1 MNDSRQPS
9 RLRIAVVLS
18 FGLLAISSGSVL
30 VRFSQEAPT
39 LTIAFYRLAL
49 AALFLSPFY
58 WADRRRQGEAQRD
71 SPGLVVAAG
80 LALALHFAFWFASL
94 RYTSVAVSVL
104 LVYTAPI
111 PVAVISYFWFG
122 ERLTRWGVAG
132 FLVTFSGSALL
143 VYNDLE
149 VEGGGLGALLSVVG
163 GAAFAVYLV
172 LGRRLRQ
179 GRTLLQYVV
188 PTYAAAALFLGAA
201 VVLSGLPLT
210 GFESSTYA
218 SMVLLAVFPQCL
230 GHTSYNWSLR
240 FLSATLV
247 SLLVLA
253 EPVVASALA
262 YWLLGEPV
270 TGLIWLG
277 GVLVGSGIWM
287 VATRGTRLE
296 TAQGAYVETL

>member
-1 MNDSRQPS
+1 MSQDSAPS

-18 FGLLAISSGSVL
+18 FGLLAISSGSIL

-49 AALFLSPFY
+49 AVLILSPFY
-58 WADRRRQGEAQRD
+58 WHARRKGSSQQGIRD
-71 SPGLVVAAG
+71 SRVLIVVAG

-94 RYTSVAVSVL
+94 RYTSVAVSIL

-122 ERLTRWGVAG
+122 ERLTALGGVG
-132 FLVTFSGSALL
+132 FGLTFLGSGLL
-143 VYNDLE
+143 VFHDLE
-149 VEGGGLGALLSVVG
+149 AQGGWTGALLALAG
-163 GAAFAVYLV
+163 GAAFAAYLV

-179 GRTLLQYVV
+179 GRALLEYVL
-188 PTYAAAALFLGAA
+188 PTYASAALFLALG
-201 VVLSGLPLT
+201 VVLAGLPVS
-210 GFESSTYA
+210 GFEPSTYA
-218 SMVLLAVFPQCL
+218 AMALLALFPQCL

-262 YWLLGEPV
+262 YWILDEPV
-270 TGLIWLG
+270 TELIWLG
-277 GVLVGSGIWM
+277 GLLVGTGIWL
-287 VATRGTRLE
+287 VATRGTQTQEVTLE
-296 TAQGAYVETL
+296 TL